1 MKRFLF
7 LLLFLIPVSFLL
19 LNAFSE
25 QKYEYYSIATGT
37 TAGTYY
43 PVGVGLANLYTEEL
57 GENIRVTGQSSGGSV
72 ENIDLLREG
81 EAEFATIQGVIGD
94 FAYQG
99 KDIYSNNTYE
109 DLRAVTM
116 LWPNAE
122 QFPLKNG
129 QITTGTLADIEGTN
143 FSLGSRGSGTE
154 QTTRIIM
161 NSLGMSKKDINQ
173 DYLGFGDTV
182 SAMRDGT
189 LQGGAVSAGLPTTAI
204 TDMYASGV
212 NATLLDV
219 SDEQLQKIQE
229 SSDVFYR
236 YTIPAETYPNQSE
249 DIRTVAQG
257 NFMATDKGL
266 DKERVYQLT
275 KSTYENLERV
285 HGIHSVT
292 KNITLENSLEGLT
305 VPLHSGAYK
314 YYKEQGV
321 EVPANLMPPEEKK
334 G

>member
-1 MKRFLF
+1 MKRILF
-7 LLLFLIPVSFLL
+7 LLLILIPVSFLL
-19 LNAFSE
+19 LNAFSD

-37 TAGTYY
+37 TSGTYY

-99 KDIYSNNTYE
+99 KDIYDDNTYE

-116 LWPNAE
+116 LWPNTE
-122 QFPLKNG
+122 QFPLKNN

-161 NSLGMSKKDINQ
+161 NSLGMSKRDINQ
-173 DYLGFGDTV
+173 DYLGFGDTI

-212 NATLLDV
+212 NATLLNV

-249 DIRTVAQG
+249 EIHTVAQG
-257 NFMATDKGL
+257 NFMGTDKSL

-275 KSTYENLERV
+275 KSTYENLEQV

-305 VPLHSGAYK
+305 VPLHLGAYE

-321 EVPANLMPPEEKK
+321 EVPENLMPPEEKK

>member
-1 MKRFLF
+1 MKRILF
-7 LLLFLIPVSFLL
+7 LLLFLVPVSFLL
-19 LNAFSE
+19 LNAFSD

-57 GENIRVTGQSSGGSV
+57 GENVRVTGQSSGGSV
-72 ENIDLLREG
+72 ENVDLLREG

-99 KDIYSNNTYE
+99 KDIYADNTYE
-109 DLRAVTM
+109 DLRAVTT

-122 QFPLKNG
+122 QFPLKNS
-129 QITTGTLADIEGTN
+129 QITTGNLADIEGTN

-173 DYLGFGDTV
+173 DYLGFGDTI

-219 SDEQLQKIQE
+219 SDEQLQKIQ
-229 SSDVFYR
+229 SSSEVFYR
-236 YTIPAETYPNQSE
+236 YTIPAETYPNQRE
-249 DIRTVAQG
+249 EIRTIAQG
-257 NFMATDKGL
+257 NFMGTDANVN
-266 DKERVYQLT
+266 KETVYQIT
-275 KSTYENLERV
+275 KNTYENLERV

-321 EVPANLMPPEEKK
+321 KVPENLMPPKEKK